1 MICND
6 CLIKDNSKIPERGV
20 YCARK
25 DTSTSLSKKQSEH
38 DIKELVE
45 NMSNLNLTKVLSV
58 SEDNYVKYVL
68 SNKEYG
74 VGDGNEEDDE
84 DDDFGSI
91 EGDDEH
97 HDDDY
102 DDDDANKSGLGGDV
116 DKNLKYDTSHNQH
129 FYVIKPHK
137 VKEPSR
143 SLANR
148 LYQKQMSYV
157 SNSDSDLEDDE
168 SLASS
173 SDEDYGDEEAEEEYG
188 DDGDIYDSD
197 DEERIKRGPKKSGNA
212 SGADRKIVHRE
223 DTDIF
228 YNEVIELLKSA
239 LKENLDPSNII
250 LGRLDLKL
258 VLYLH

>member
-1 MICND
+1 M
-6 CLIKDNSKIPERGV
+6 SERGV

-45 NMSNLNLTKVLSV
+45 NMSNLNLTTVLSV
-58 SEDNYVKYVL
+58 SEDTYVKYIL
-68 SNKEYG
+68 SNKGYG
-74 VGDGNEEDDE
+74 VGDDNEEEDD

-91 EGDDEH
+91 EGDEH

-102 DDDDANKSGLGGDV
+102 DDDDANKSGLGGDA
-116 DKNLKYDTSHNQH
+116 DKNLMYDTSHNQH

-168 SLASS
+168 SLGSS

-188 DDGDIYDSD
+188 DDDEMYDSD
-197 DEERIKRGPKKSGNA
+197 DEERNKRGGKKSGNA
-212 SGADRKIVHRE
+212 SGGDKKIVHRE

-250 LGRLDLKL
+250 LGRLNQNIVFYILL
-258 VLYLH
+258 